1 MPPTALDFETV
12 REIATALPD
21 VRESLGARGWAFR
34 LRGKLLA
41 FKAIHRSAEA
51 GTLAA
56 RIDIADRTAMIAADP
71 NVFYVTAHYVDY
83 PIILV
88 RISRISRER
97 LSEVLKKSWQFM
109 TADPGTASG
118 RKTAAAS
125 GIKSAKRKQARKTPR
140 ASTRRGTRR

>member
-21 VRESLGARGWAFR
+21 VKESLGARGWAFR

-97 LSEVLKKSWQFM
+97 LSEVVVLATPPFWLATTMRITGFPPARCSGPHPHPPSSTGSSHSKHLL
-109 TADPGTASG
+109 PGA
-118 RKTAAAS
+118 
-125 GIKSAKRKQARKTPR
+125 
-140 ASTRRGTRR
+140 